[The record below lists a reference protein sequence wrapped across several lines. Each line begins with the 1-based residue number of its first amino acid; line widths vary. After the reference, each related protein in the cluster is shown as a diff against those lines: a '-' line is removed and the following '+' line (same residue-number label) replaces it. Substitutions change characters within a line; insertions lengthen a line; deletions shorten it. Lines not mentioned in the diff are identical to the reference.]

1 LDSFTAS
8 SLPAPAYPEAVL
20 AVNHMA
26 KRLIDGQ
33 RRLMREFMLRH
44 EPNHI
49 LWLNLELTSEE
60 REQAVKRALY
70 LWEELRPKNPWG
82 LVWCLAIDRV
92 RPRKR
97 GNKPKWSGDEGEH
110 FELEVDFRRMYVEDQ
125 GKKESISDSIRAVM
139 LGSRE
144 HYGLVN
150 DSTVETMRQNYYKIR
165 RSIFGPEN
173 KRKKGTVSVIKPKR
187 SSPK

>member
-1 LDSFTAS
+1 
-8 SLPAPAYPEAVL
+8 
-20 AVNHMA
+20 MA

-44 EPNHI
+44 EPNHAS
-49 LWLNLELTSEE
+49 WLRLELTSEE
-60 REQAVKRALY
+60 REQAVKWALY
-70 LWEELRPKNPWG
+70 LWEELRPKNAWG
-82 LVWCLAIDRV
+82 LVWALAVDAV

-110 FELEVDFRRMYVEDQ
+110 FELEVDFRRMYVEGQ

-139 LGSRE
+139 LSSPK

-150 DSTVETMRQNYYKIR
+150 DSTVETMRQNYYKIQGR
-165 RSIFGPEN
+165 IWGAEN
-173 KRKKGTVSVIKPKR
+173 RKKRKSTPPKPKK
-187 SSPK
+187 SLSE